1 MTTVVARSQRCWED
15 VVAGEALAGFD
26 LRLTETKIAE
36 QVSGSQDF
44 YAVHHDRAFAR
55 AGGHP
60 DIFVNTGF
68 TRAALSR
75 LLTDYVGARGWVC
88 RLSYEMRRMNRPG
101 DVMKL
106 RGKVV
111 RKYVAPDGSRRV
123 DLEVRVEND
132 REGVTTPATATVLLP
147 SRGEAG

>member
-1 MTTVVARSQRCWED
+1 MAVAAAPAQRFWDE
-15 VVAGEALAGFD
+15 VAEGQELPGFD

-44 YAVHHDRAFAR
+44 YPVHHDRDFAR
-55 AGGHP
+55 AGGHE

-75 LLTDYVGARGWVC
+75 FLTDFAGIDGWVR

-101 DVMKL
+101 DTMKV
-106 RGKVV
+106 RGKVT
-111 RKYVAPDGSRRV
+111 RKYIADDGAHCV
-123 DLEVRVEND
+123 DIDLWIEND
-132 REGVTTPATATVLLP
+132 REGVTTPATATVMLP
-147 SRGEAG
+147 VRG

>member
-1 MTTVVARSQRCWED
+1 MTVAAAPAQRFWDE
-15 VVAGEALAGFD
+15 VAEGQELPGFD

-44 YAVHHDRAFAR
+44 YPVHHDRDFAR
-55 AGGHP
+55 AGGHE

-75 LLTDYVGARGWVC
+75 FLTDFAGIDGWVR

-101 DVMKL
+101 DTMKV
-106 RGKVV
+106 RGKVT
-111 RKYVAPDGSRRV
+111 RKYIADDGAHCV
-123 DLEVRVEND
+123 DIDLWIEND
-132 REGVTTPATATVLLP
+132 REGVTTPATATVMLP
-147 SRGEAG
+147 VRG